1 MADRRFSQR
10 VSAVDFKM
18 KRGTV
23 TKQDGLTVYKTAVAT
38 FDTAANDSSG
48 VSNKGIGSHGLG
60 VYLPINAIITKAW
73 YHVKTAFTA
82 ASNGAYISFKSQA
95 ANDLLAATI
104 VTDNA
109 LGTTG
114 MKAGVPT
121 GAAAA
126 MIRCTAERELTAV
139 VATEALVLGKATL
152 FVEYTISD

>member
-1 MADRRFSQR
+1 MADRRFNQP
-10 VSAVDFKM
+10 VNAVDYRM

-23 TKQDGLTVYKTAVAT
+23 TKRDGLTVVKLATAT
-38 FDTAANDSSG
+38 FDTAGVDSSG
-48 VSNKGIGSHGLG
+48 VSNLSIGTHGLG

-82 ASNGAYISFKSQA
+82 ASNGAFISFKAQSN
-95 ANDLLAATI
+95 NDLLAATI
-104 VTDNA
+104 VTDGV

-114 MKAGVPT
+114 MKAAVPVGT
-121 GAAAA
+121 AAT

-152 FVEYTISD
+152 FVEYAISD